1 MQTDTYKENYRKV
14 CLEKYGVDNYF
25 KTEAFRADRE
35 TQTLDKFSDEF
46 KAVFYDRDASI
57 NFLRSNDL
65 GILELSEYFQVSWPT
80 I

>member
-1 MQTDTYKENYRKV
+1 MQTDKYKENYRKV

-35 TQTLDKFSDEF
+35 VQILDKFSEEF

-57 NFLRSNDL
+57 NFLKSNDL